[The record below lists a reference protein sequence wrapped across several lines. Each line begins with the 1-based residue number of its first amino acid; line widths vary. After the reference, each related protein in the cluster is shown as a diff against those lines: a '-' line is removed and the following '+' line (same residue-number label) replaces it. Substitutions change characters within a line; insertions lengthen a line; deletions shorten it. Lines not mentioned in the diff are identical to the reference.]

1 MVSGH
6 SLRGTWQR
14 GAIVSKD
21 ARVVIAL
28 YANVH
33 GRNARLSEARAEY
46 KREQAA
52 CFAIL
57 REWVRQHIREKD
69 YMYKLADNMTEVDGR
84 GYLFELYHVKW
95 GDEND
100 PFYLLL
106 QRTLNEMADAF
117 NCEEHSNHST
127 PYALE
132 YSYVK
137 GNGMEYD
144 TKRMGAYAYAV
155 GVKVETEVAADFLLA
170 EDLSW
175 VTDQM

>member
-6 SLRGTWQR
+6 SLRGTWQK
-14 GAIVSKD
+14 GAFVGRSSN
-21 ARVVIAL
+21 VVIAL

-33 GRNARLSEARAEY
+33 GRNASLSQARAEY
-46 KREQAA
+46 KREQMA

-69 YMYKLADNMTEVDGR
+69 YMWSMAKHTHEVEGR
-84 GYLFELYHVKW
+84 GYLWEIPHVEW
-95 GDEND
+95 GNEND

-106 QRTLNEMADAF
+106 QRTLKDMAEAF

-132 YSYVK
+132 YSHVK
-137 GNGMEYD
+137 GNGMEYN
-144 TKRMGAYAYAV
+144 TVRMGAYAYAV
-155 GVKVETEVAADFLLA
+155 GVKVETEVAADFLVA
-170 EDLSW
+170 EEL
-175 VTDQM
+175 